1 MSAPNNLQTLLQA
14 IRPPEEAARIAA
26 QKRWGACAKPLGSLG
41 LLEERISEMAA
52 LIGTD
57 QVSLSPR
64 TVLVL
69 CADNGVV
76 AQGVSQS
83 GSEVTGIV
91 AHALA
96 AGKSNVC
103 RMAALAHCRVLPV
116 DMGIRDFTP
125 EPGVYASRIGNGTA
139 DITQGPAM
147 TRAQAEQA
155 ILAGVEL
162 VRRQKQE
169 GVHLLA
175 TGEMGIGNTTTATAV
190 ACVLLQRSPQELTG
204 RGAGLSDAG
213 LVRKRCAIET
223 ALDVN
228 RPDATDP
235 VDVLAKVGGFDLA
248 GLCGVFLGGA
258 YYRVPVLIDG
268 AISAA
273 AALCAVRLCPTASAA
288 IFASHQSAEP
298 AGELLLQALDKKPL
312 LTAGMR
318 LGEGTGAVA
327 VMPILDMALAIYRGS
342 TFSDYGMQ
350 PYTPQG
356 GEGCSS

>member
-1 MSAPNNLQTLLQA
+1 MNETSRLKKLLQE
-14 IRPPEEAARIAA
+14 ILPPDEDARKQAE
-26 QKRWGACAKPLGSLG
+26 KRWASCAKPLGSLG
-41 LLEERISEMAA
+41 LLETVLTDMAA
-52 LIGTD
+52 LTRTAD
-57 QVSLSPR
+57 LTLTPR

-91 AHALA
+91 ARALA
-96 AGKSNVC
+96 AGQSNVC
-103 RMAALAHCRVLPV
+103 RMAALASCKVLPV
-116 DMGIRDFTP
+116 DMGIRDFASQ
-125 EPGVYASRIGNGTA
+125 PGVYPCRIGNGTA
-139 DITQGPAM
+139 DMTQGPAM
-147 TRAQAEQA
+147 SYCQAEQA
-155 ILAGVEL
+155 ILAGIDL
-162 VRRQKQE
+162 VRQQKKA

-190 ACVLLQRSPQELTG
+190 TCTLLRRDPQELTG

-213 LVRKRCAIET
+213 LIRKRKAIEK
-223 ALDVN
+223 ALAVN
-228 RPDATDP
+228 RPEVSDP

-258 YYRVPVLIDG
+258 LYRVPVLVDG

-273 AALCAVRLCPTASAA
+273 AALCAVRLCPLASAA
-288 IFASHQSAEP
+288 AFATHQSAEP
-298 AGELLLQALDKKPL
+298 AGALLLQALNKRPFI
-312 LTAGMR
+312 TAEMR

-327 VMPILDMALAIYRGS
+327 AMPLLDMALAIYHGS
-342 TFSDYGMQ
+342 TFDDYGMA

-356 GEGCSS
+356 GQKC